1 MCEVVLRYTHTCI
14 YQYNVIFNLYLYI
27 TCVRWSL
34 DTHTCIYQYNVIFN
48 LYLYIPCGEVVLR
61 YTHTCIYQYNVIFNL
76 YLYIT
81 CVRWS
86 LDTHIHVY
94 INIM

>member
-27 TCVRWSL
+27 PCVRWSL
-34 DTHTCIYQYNVIFN
+34 D
-48 LYLYIPCGEVVLR
+48 
-61 YTHTCIYQYNVIFNL
+61 THTCIYQYNVIFNL